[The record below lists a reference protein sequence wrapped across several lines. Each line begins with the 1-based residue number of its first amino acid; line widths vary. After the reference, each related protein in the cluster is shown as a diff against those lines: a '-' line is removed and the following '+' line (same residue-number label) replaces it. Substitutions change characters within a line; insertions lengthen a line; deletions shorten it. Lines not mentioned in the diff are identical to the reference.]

1 MKKAK
6 IFIEGMT
13 CSACSSGI
21 EKSLIKKGFVSHIEV
36 NLIAKTALLEYDPKT
51 TNLQDIF
58 AFIKKLGYAPSTH
71 NPNTNQNK
79 SLIDL
84 IKQRDFGTLDK
95 RIFPPKI
102 RLAISILCSVAVLY
116 LAMLPMLVPHDVQVL
131 IPPFDKQWAN
141 FYAQFFLALIAM
153 HMGRDFYLKGF
164 KTLFAKTPTM
174 DTLIAISTS
183 AALVYSLYSAY
194 YGETHWYFE
203 SICVILTFVLI
214 GKTIEQS
221 AKDHANDV
229 INALLSRSSKQ
240 AIRIDS
246 ANNEMEIPVD
256 TIQKGDVLKIL
267 PGSTIPVDGVLVN
280 GEGGVDESML
290 TGEVIPVY
298 KKQNDRV
305 FAGSTNTNR
314 TFLIQATST
323 SAQSTLSAMAAL
335 IEEAITSKPKI
346 ASLADKIS
354 SIFVPS
360 VIFIAF
366 AAGLVWSVMKDLS
379 FGFEIFIG
387 VLVISC
393 PCALGLATPMAVMI
407 GNAIANRAGVFL
419 RQAQTFENA
428 HKASSIVFDKTGT
441 LTKGEISIKNAE
453 FISHDSN
460 LIVSLCYAMQENNP
474 HPIAKAF
481 VEYLKAKKE
490 RIVLEE
496 KEYII
501 AKGVRAKYAN
511 DEYFLGSLEW
521 IETIID
527 KKITQN
533 RENVI
538 AFSNKSEI
546 LALFYLQDSIKEGAR
561 EMVESLQN
569 IGIESVILSGDNVE
583 SVKKVAQNI
592 GITEYYAGVSP
603 MQKAEII
610 KQLQA
615 KGGVCFV
622 GDGINDALAL
632 KEASFGISFA
642 NATDLA
648 KEVGDI
654 LLLRDDLSLV
664 YKVFEISFATLKNIK
679 ENLFFAYVYNVVLI
693 PIAAGVLYPAFGIVL
708 QPAFAGGAMAFSSVS
723 VVANALR
730 ISRLKLKGE

>member
-1 MKKAK
+1 M
-6 IFIEGMT
+6 
-13 CSACSSGI
+13 
-21 EKSLIKKGFVSHIEV
+21 GFFVWWVMGGGFAVSWA
-36 NLIAKTALLEYDPKT
+36 IAA
-51 TNLQDIF
+51 
-58 AFIKKLGYAPSTH
+58 AF
-71 NPNTNQNK
+71 
-79 SLIDL
+79 
-84 IKQRDFGTLDK
+84 
-95 RIFPPKI
+95 
-102 RLAISILCSVAVLY
+102 
-116 LAMLPMLVPHDVQVL
+116 LVV
-131 IPPFDKQWAN
+131 
-141 FYAQFFLALIAM
+141 
-153 HMGRDFYLKGF
+153 
-164 KTLFAKTPTM
+164 
-174 DTLIAISTS
+174 
-183 AALVYSLYSAY
+183 
-194 YGETHWYFE
+194 
-203 SICVILTFVLI
+203 
-214 GKTIEQS
+214 
-221 AKDHANDV
+221 
-229 INALLSRSSKQ
+229 
-240 AIRIDS
+240 
-246 ANNEMEIPVD
+246 
-256 TIQKGDVLKIL
+256 
-267 PGSTIPVDGVLVN
+267 
-280 GEGGVDESML
+280 
-290 TGEVIPVY
+290 
-298 KKQNDRV
+298 
-305 FAGSTNTNR
+305 
-314 TFLIQATST
+314 
-323 SAQSTLSAMAAL
+323 
-335 IEEAITSKPKI
+335 
-346 ASLADKIS
+346 
-354 SIFVPS
+354 
-360 VIFIAF
+360 
-366 AAGLVWSVMKDLS
+366 
-379 FGFEIFIG
+379 
-387 VLVISC
+387 SC
-393 PCALGLATPMAVMI
+393 PCDLGLAVRLALVCASMRAKKSEILIKTPEVYE
-407 GNAIANRAGVFL
+407 RA
-419 RQAQTFENA
+419 REIKT
-428 HKASSIVFDKTGT
+428 IVFDKTGT
-441 LTKGEISIKNAE
+441 LTKGEISIKNVE

-538 AFSNKSEI
+538 AFSNKSEV

>member
-1 MKKAK
+1 
-6 IFIEGMT
+6 MT
-13 CSACSSGI
+13 G
-21 EKSLIKKGFVSHIEV
+21 
-36 NLIAKTALLEYDPKT
+36 
-51 TNLQDIF
+51 
-58 AFIKKLGYAPSTH
+58 
-71 NPNTNQNK
+71 
-79 SLIDL
+79 
-84 IKQRDFGTLDK
+84 
-95 RIFPPKI
+95 
-102 RLAISILCSVAVLY
+102 
-116 LAMLPMLVPHDVQVL
+116 VQ
-131 IPPFDKQWAN
+131 
-141 FYAQFFLALIAM
+141 
-153 HMGRDFYLKGF
+153 
-164 KTLFAKTPTM
+164 T
-174 DTLIAISTS
+174 
-183 AALVYSLYSAY
+183 
-194 YGETHWYFE
+194 
-203 SICVILTFVLI
+203 
-214 GKTIEQS
+214 
-221 AKDHANDV
+221 
-229 INALLSRSSKQ
+229 
-240 AIRIDS
+240 
-246 ANNEMEIPVD
+246 
-256 TIQKGDVLKIL
+256 
-267 PGSTIPVDGVLVN
+267 
-280 GEGGVDESML
+280 
-290 TGEVIPVY
+290 
-298 KKQNDRV
+298 
-305 FAGSTNTNR
+305 
-314 TFLIQATST
+314 
-323 SAQSTLSAMAAL
+323 
-335 IEEAITSKPKI
+335 
-346 ASLADKIS
+346 
-354 SIFVPS
+354 
-360 VIFIAF
+360 
-366 AAGLVWSVMKDLS
+366 
-379 FGFEIFIG
+379 
-387 VLVISC
+387 
-393 PCALGLATPMAVMI
+393 CALP
-407 GNAIANRAGVFL
+407 
-419 RQAQTFENA
+419 
-428 HKASSIVFDKTGT
+428 
-441 LTKGEISIKNAE
+441 IS
-453 FISHDSN
+453 
-460 LIVSLCYAMQENNP
+460 

-501 AKGVRAKYAN
+501 AKGVRAKYAS

-632 KEASFGISFA
+632 KEASFGISFV